1 LRITSNM
8 MGRNL
13 LQNLEAA
20 QGKMT
25 DLQNMMSSGHRISK
39 PSDDPAGIENALSI
53 KGSLTMVKQWKSN
66 ADDAISYM
74 SMTDSTLGDVSS
86 MLQRARELA
95 VQGASDSSSPQA
107 RGALAQEVDQIAA
120 QIRML
125 ANTKMGSKYIFSGTK
140 TDTQPVPP
148 PSSGFLGSINP
159 VQFDLGNNTQMP
171 VSVDG
176 QGIFVNPLG
185 VKLLSDGPVTPWA
198 PLTTNYG
205 ILDTLSHELQFGT
218 SSTISATLN
227 GIDANI
233 DNILGNRAVLGARI
247 NRVTAISSQ
256 LDTTSINLTANL
268 SSIQDTDISKTIIDF
283 QTQQNIYT
291 AALSI
296 GAKIIQPS
304 LVDYMR

>member
-1 LRITSNM
+1 MRITSNM

-39 PSDDPAGIENALSI
+39 PSDDPAGIENVLSI
-53 KGSLTMVKQWKSN
+53 KGSLNMVKQWKSN

-74 SMTDSTLGDVSS
+74 SMTDSTLGDVTS

-95 VQGASDSSSPQA
+95 VQGANDTSTPQSRQA
-107 RGALAQEVDQIAA
+107 IAQEVDQIAD
-120 QIRML
+120 QVRML
-125 ANTKMGSKYIFSGTK
+125 ANSKMGNKYIFSGTM
-140 TDTQPVPP
+140 TDTQPLPP
-148 PSSGFLGSINP
+148 PSSGFLGSSNP
-159 VQFDLGNNTQMP
+159 VQFDLGNSTQMP

-176 QGIFVNPLG
+176 KAIFVNPLG
-185 VKLLSDGPVTPWA
+185 VKLLSDGPVSPWPPG
-198 PLTTNYG
+198 PLNPG
-205 ILDTLSHELQFGT
+205 ILDTLSHELRTGT
-218 SSTISATLN
+218 SATIGATLD
-227 GIDANI
+227 GIDSNI
-233 DNILGNRAVLGARI
+233 DNILGNRAVIGGRI

-256 LDTTSINLTANL
+256 LDTTSINLTVNL

-283 QTQQNIYT
+283 QTQQNIYS

-296 GAKIIQPS
+296 GSKIIQPS

>member
-1 LRITSNM
+1 MRITSNM

-25 DLQNMMSSGHRISK
+25 DLQNMMSSRHRISK

-53 KGSLTMVKQWKSN
+53 KGSLTMVNQWKSN

-74 SMTDSTLGDVSS
+74 SMTDSTLGDVASI
-86 MLQRARELA
+86 LQRARELA
-95 VQGASDSSSPQA
+95 VQGASDTSSPQA
-107 RGALAQEVDQIAA
+107 REALAQEVDQIAA
-120 QIRML
+120 QVRML
-125 ANTKMGSKYIFSGTK
+125 ANTKMGNKYIFSGTM
-140 TDTQPVPP
+140 TDTQPLPP

-159 VQFDLGNNTQMP
+159 VQFDLGNNTLMP
-171 VSVDG
+171 ISVDG

-185 VKLLSDGPVTPWA
+185 VKLLSDGAVTPWPPA
-198 PLTTNYG
+198 NPG
-205 ILDTLSHELQFGT
+205 ILDTLSHELRSGT
-218 SSTISATLN
+218 SATIGATLN
-227 GIDANI
+227 GIDGNI

-247 NRVTAISSQ
+247 NRATAISSQ
-256 LDTTSINLTANL
+256 LDTTFINLTANL
-268 SSIQDTDISKTIIDF
+268 SSIQDTDMSKTIIDF
-283 QTQQNIYT
+283 QTQQNTYS

-296 GAKIIQPS
+296 GSKIIQQS

>member
-66 ADDAISYM
+66 ADDAISYL
-74 SMTDSTLGDVSS
+74 SMTDSTLGDVSA

-95 VQGASDSSSPQA
+95 VQGASDTSSPQA
-107 RGALAQEVDQIAA
+107 RKALAQEVDQIAA

-125 ANTKMGSKYIFSGTK
+125 ANSKMGNKYIFSGTK
-140 TDTQPVPP
+140 TDTQPLPP
-148 PSSGFLGSINP
+148 PSSGFVGSTNLI
-159 VQFDLGNNTQMP
+159 QFDLGNNTPMP
-171 VSVDG
+171 ISVDG

-185 VKLLSDGPVTPWA
+185 VKLLSDGPVTPW
-198 PLTTNYG
+198 PPSNPG
-205 ILDTLSHELQFGT
+205 ILDTLSHELQSGT
-218 SSTISATLN
+218 SSTIGATLN

-233 DNILGNRAVLGARI
+233 DNILGNRAVVGARI

-256 LDTTSINLTANL
+256 LDTTSNNLTANL

-283 QTQQNIYT
+283 QTQQNIYS

-304 LVDYMR
+304 LIDYMR